1 MNSFPVGERLYVLMD
16 ETSNTL
22 QLTDVA
28 AAFAGLYQCT
38 VTNAAGSSN
47 DSTLLYVAP
56 NIIAGPE
63 NMTTNVSMSVTF
75 SCMAEGFPV
84 PDIVWEYE
92 GNSERDG
99 SSFPGS
105 SSASSESGGGST
117 SGEMSGSPS
126 DSTSSSQT
134 YMSSDGQIII
144 VNTTVEGTAVNS
156 TLTIDS
162 VQYDYFGVYHCVAN
176 SSLLDR
182 LTSAEATL
190 SVSPEGS
197 VAITPPGV
205 NATMRGSNHTL
216 TCSAEGGPGNEVSWV
231 KLGTETEN
239 SDGPEL
245 VIPITNASVGGV
257 YQCTVENLA
266 GSDSATAVVNVPI
279 GSPEIIA
286 ARALSPT
293 EIMVMWLEVPPAERN
308 GVISM
313 YAVRYVPLETCSG
326 TVTESITNTSMTS
339 TILTGLEEYV
349 EYDISVRAFTSVGP
363 GPYSDSVVE
372 RTDEDAP
379 DMKLNATAMALSE
392 TEIAVS
398 WVELSDICQKWQ
410 RYGIR
415 DPI

>member
-1 MNSFPVGERLYVLMD
+1 MTSCNVYFPTVAPFVELTPEFAVAYVGEDFNFTCNVAGGPMNSFQWEKDSIVLMD

-22 QLTDVA
+22 QLTNVA

-92 GNSERDG
+92 GNCVRNG

-144 VNTTVEGTAVNS
+144 IIIIVNTTVEGTAVNS

-162 VQYDYFGVYHCVAN
+162 VQYDDFGVYHCVAN

-190 SVSPEGS
+190 SGKTFVY
-197 VAITPPGV
+197 ALIPP
-205 NATMRGSNHTL
+205 L
-216 TCSAEGGPGNEVSWV
+216 
-231 KLGTETEN
+231 L
-239 SDGPEL
+239 
-245 VIPITNASVGGV
+245 
-257 YQCTVENLA
+257 
-266 GSDSATAVVNVPI
+266 
-279 GSPEIIA
+279 
-286 ARALSPT
+286 
-293 EIMVMWLEVPPAERN
+293 
-308 GVISM
+308 
-313 YAVRYVPLETCSG
+313 
-326 TVTESITNTSMTS
+326 
-339 TILTGLEEYV
+339 
-349 EYDISVRAFTSVGP
+349 
-363 GPYSDSVVE
+363 
-372 RTDEDAP
+372 
-379 DMKLNATAMALSE
+379 
-392 TEIAVS
+392 
-398 WVELSDICQKWQ
+398 VELPLQSLP
-410 RYGIR
+410 RAV
-415 DPI
+415 